1 MFDIFV
7 DHKYLWQIIATAI
20 GTLMFCH
27 FSLYLGTSLKL
38 LDIPDEKAHSLHAV
52 AVPLTGGI
60 AVFISLIA
68 GSLVGAFFLPA
79 DPIAGSSFTRAWFSS
94 AMFGMLFLGLVDDR
108 HQQSPRMRLICM
120 LTLCATTVLLPVDL
134 TIHSLQ
140 LPLLGWTLQLGAWS
154 GPFMIL
160 CLMALIN
167 AVNMADGRNGVIL
180 GMGIVWCV
188 ALLLNASHL
197 QSAFLAALLVGLCI
211 ALYYNLRG
219 LLFMGDGGAYALAFT
234 LGISAIWCHNQGAGS
249 LSTSQVFSLFV
260 IPVLDMTR
268 LIFVR
273 LARGQSPMSADHDH
287 LHHRIERFVPWRYG
301 LVIYLAMVA
310 LPIVI
315 ALSDPGMDFVGSL
328 AALALYGVVWRM
340 TRAHAQS
347 PIGRKLNRV
356 EGS

>member
-1 MFDIFV
+1 MKYVCYVTVSFSEKIKGAYFIHSAGYVNLSTDEDQNDQSMLFDIFA

-38 LDIPDEKAHSLHAV
+38 LDIPDEKAHSFHAV

-140 LPLLGWTLQLGAWS
+140 LPLLGWTLQLGAWI

-160 CLMALIN
+160 
-167 AVNMADGRNGVIL
+167 
-180 GMGIVWCV
+180 
-188 ALLLNASHL
+188 
-197 QSAFLAALLVGLCI
+197 
-211 ALYYNLRG
+211 
-219 LLFMGDGGAYALAFT
+219 
-234 LGISAIWCHNQGAGS
+234 
-249 LSTSQVFSLFV
+249 
-260 IPVLDMTR
+260 
-268 LIFVR
+268 
-273 LARGQSPMSADHDH
+273 
-287 LHHRIERFVPWRYG
+287 
-301 LVIYLAMVA
+301 
-310 LPIVI
+310 
-315 ALSDPGMDFVGSL
+315 
-328 AALALYGVVWRM
+328 
-340 TRAHAQS
+340 
-347 PIGRKLNRV
+347 
-356 EGS
+356 